1 VRIESSLGWVASGQ
15 AGASRDLNF
24 FGVPTNRLEA
34 GTNLDR
40 RLESGSSVG
49 FGLGVARDDAE
60 AVVLPLLPNPLQSI
74 NVDARYRLPLRQGAD
89 NAEYRQALVTAEAG
103 IEAAQ
108 AQFGAVRD
116 ALVRQ
121 VADLFYAASLTYAR
135 LRNARDA

>member
-1 VRIESSLGWVASGQ
+1 
-15 AGASRDLNF
+15 
-24 FGVPTNRLEA
+24 
-34 GTNLDR
+34 
-40 RLESGSSVG
+40 
-49 FGLGVARDDAE
+49 
-60 AVVLPLLPNPLQSI
+60 VVLPLLPNPLQSI

-135 LRNARDA
+135 LRNARDAIERAERLRAFVQRNVRLGVAEDKDRLQAEAQLRARLTELRALQALWDNQRVALN